1 MNWLDAVLLAAG
13 GLWALRC
20 YRRGFVSAV
29 FELGGVA
36 LGLWL
41 GTRYAQSLAVRLN
54 EFGGV
59 PTWLGRPTIFAALLL
74 PVAIIGH
81 WAGNWA
87 AEGAVR
93 GSVANR
99 VAGAIVG
106 LAEGALVA
114 GVALVAWVQWG
125 GSIYASAVMD
135 SRVADWLLAV
145 MPVFYAWLA
154 EVLAW

>member
-1 MNWLDAVLLAAG
+1 VNWLDAVVLAAG

-20 YRRGFVSAV
+20 YRRGVVSAV
-29 FELGGVA
+29 FELGGAA

-41 GTRYAQSLAVRLN
+41 AMRYAQPLAVRLN

-74 PVAIIGH
+74 PAAIIGH
-81 WAGNWA
+81 WAGSWA
-87 AEGAVR
+87 ADGASR
-93 GSVANR
+93 GSRLNR
-99 VAGAIVG
+99 LAGAAMG
-106 LAEGALVA
+106 LAEALLVA

-135 SRVADWLLAV
+135 SRVADWLLGV